1 VTLQT
6 RLILVVMSTLLLVA
20 VALIGLGWMAQN
32 SVEERFR
39 HATISRQ
46 DVLWREIV
54 FGQPELMTASTSG
67 LTRNEVALHALQD
80 NNPSRVAANAM
91 PTYNRLSAASV
102 LTKLQL
108 TDLDGAVL
116 FSTPHLLMGK
126 TKKALVLEALQQGK
140 VKQGIARDD
149 DGELVA
155 LLVFPL
161 YLRGKPIGAGI
172 FARSL
177 QDALNDFKRKRRAE
191 AFIVR
196 QDSGAEYATDALL
209 LSHLKPDLP
218 ALGTQSFN
226 IYQLH
231 DNVA

>member
-1 VTLQT
+1 LQT

-32 SVEERFR
+32 SIEERFR

-54 FGQPELMTASTSG
+54 SGQLELMTASTSG
-67 LTRNEVALHALQD
+67 LTRNEGALHALQD

-172 FARSL
+172 FASM
-177 QDALNDFKRKRRAE
+177 
-191 AFIVR
+191 VR
-196 QDSGAEYATDALL
+196 QCAARVRRS
-209 LSHLKPDLP
+209 
-218 ALGTQSFN
+218 
-226 IYQLH
+226 
-231 DNVA
+231 